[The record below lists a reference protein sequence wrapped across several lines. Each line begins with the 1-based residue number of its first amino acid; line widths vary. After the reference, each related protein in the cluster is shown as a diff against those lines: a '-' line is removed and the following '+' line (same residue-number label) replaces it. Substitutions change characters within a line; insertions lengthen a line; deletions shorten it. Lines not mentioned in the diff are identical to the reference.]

1 MTKDT
6 EIIRVL
12 LVEDDPDDARL
23 VSARLT
29 KTKANQVAI
38 THSED
43 LAKALELL
51 GKQTFDVILLDLGLP
66 DSEGLETVLRVNHH
80 WAAVPII
87 VLTAADD
94 TEMVAAAVM
103 AGAVD
108 YLIKGRWDTAQLVSS
123 IHVAKQ
129 GRRIPSPAGTRIT
142 NNSTQAVT
150 VASSVTDITLH
161 KQVEELRIRLLQI
174 EDERNHLS
182 SALQAFEQVLGVV
195 GHELRTPLAA
205 VRATAELLL
214 DDEAQDAA
222 GSSVFVK
229 NIHGEVV
236 RMAHLVD
243 DLVEVARLNSGVARW
258 NWSEF
263 GVCQICEEALSTLSL
278 ITSQDKVGLV
288 LKVDPTDLVMRGDSG
303 AIRRLVVNLLN
314 NAYKHT
320 PEGSVSVLASN
331 LSIGGLD
338 WVQIVVSDTGHG
350 MSPEVAARLGEA
362 FALNSGVVGENHVQG
377 SGLGLAICRGIVAAH
392 GGTISVNTALEK
404 GTSVTVLL
412 RADLSEPTVVAQ
424 AANIVCEVQQ

>member
-1 MTKDT
+1 M
-6 EIIRVL
+6 R
-12 LVEDDPDDARL
+12 
-23 VSARLT
+23 
-29 KTKANQVAI
+29 
-38 THSED
+38 
-43 LAKALELL
+43 
-51 GKQTFDVILLDLGLP
+51 
-66 DSEGLETVLRVNHH
+66 
-80 WAAVPII
+80 
-87 VLTAADD
+87 
-94 TEMVAAAVM
+94 
-103 AGAVD
+103 GAV
-108 YLIKGRWDTAQLVSS
+108 AS
-123 IHVAKQ
+123 I
-129 GRRIPSPAGTRIT
+129 
-142 NNSTQAVT
+142 
-150 VASSVTDITLH
+150 VTDITVH

-174 EDERNHLS
+174 EEERNHLR
-182 SALQAFEQVLGVV
+182 SALLAFEQLLGVV

-214 DDEAQDAA
+214 DDEAPDAA

-229 NIHGEVV
+229 NIHSEVV

-263 GVCQICEEALSTLSL
+263 GVGQICEEALSTLSL
-278 ITSQDKVGLV
+278 IISQDKVGLV

-303 AIRRLVVNLLN
+303 AIRRLVVNLVN

-320 PEGSVSVLASN
+320 PQGSISVLASN
-331 LSIGGLD
+331 LTIGSLD

-424 AANIVCEVQQ
+424 AANIVCEVPQ